1 MKYINKYWS
10 RTMKYINLKTDLG
23 KKETFEKW
31 NGKFPDETSYDQVI
45 RVTEDTAIMKPVVS
59 LDGSDVPL
67 AYVITNAYP
76 DDEVRNTLMSIEDVS
91 TMRANCSGPIDKE
104 EMKKKGLIEGEHY
117 KLRSPNTYQVRTK
130 SGGWGMIAYAN
141 EIHSVMIGYK
151 RGRFTGGID
160 ASGWVKEN
168 PKKWEELQVISK
180 WNELAFIKANQEIYE
195 RQKAFCENHIEPEY
209 RIGGGIF
216 TTLSAN
222 RYHVGQSGKMGAHVD
237 SGDLNAGMTT
247 MSCFREG
254 DYDGAYLVF
263 PRYGIAID
271 APDNS
276 VIIAD
281 SNQVHGVT
289 QIEGK
294 GQRFTCVAYCD
305 NRLATKGVA
314 GKSER
319 KIGRFAAKESG
330 SLEDFI

>member
-1 MKYINKYWS
+1 
-10 RTMKYINLKTDLG
+10 
-23 KKETFEKW
+23 
-31 NGKFPDETSYDQVI
+31 
-45 RVTEDTAIMKPVVS
+45 
-59 LDGSDVPL
+59 
-67 AYVITNAYP
+67 
-76 DDEVRNTLMSIEDVS
+76 
-91 TMRANCSGPIDKE
+91 
-104 EMKKKGLIEGEHY
+104 
-117 KLRSPNTYQVRTK
+117 
-130 SGGWGMIAYAN
+130 
-141 EIHSVMIGYK
+141 
-151 RGRFTGGID
+151 
-160 ASGWVKEN
+160 
-168 PKKWEELQVISK
+168 
-180 WNELAFIKANQEIYE
+180 
-195 RQKAFCENHIEPEY
+195 
-209 RIGGGIF
+209 
-216 TTLSAN
+216 
-222 RYHVGQSGKMGAHVD
+222 MGAHVD

-281 SNQVHGVT
+281 SNQIHGVT

-330 SLEDFI
+330 NLEDFI

>member
-1 MKYINKYWS
+1 MK
-10 RTMKYINLKTDLG
+10 KTTVKIDYG
-23 KKETFEKW
+23 YKETFTKW
-31 NGKFPDETSYDQVI
+31 NGKFLDKIGDIEVIKVTDEDVG
-45 RVTEDTAIMKPVVS
+45 IMKPVKP

-76 DDEVRNTLMSIEDVS
+76 ENSSVRKVLMSIEDTS
-91 TMRANCSGPIDKE
+91 KMRANCSGPILE
-104 EMKKKGLIEGEHY
+104 EDMLAKGLVKDVDY
-117 KLRSPNTYQVRTK
+117 KLRSPNSYLVRNK
-130 SGGWGMIAYAN
+130 NGSWGMIAYSN
-141 EIHSVMIGYK
+141 EINSVMIGYK

-160 ASGWVKEN
+160 ASGWTKEH
-168 PKKWEELQVISK
+168 PEEWKTLQEISK
-180 WNELAFIKANQEIYE
+180 YNEDAFKKANLAVYNK
-195 RQKAFCENHIEPEY
+195 QKAFCDAHIEPEY

-222 RYHVGQSGKMGAHVD
+222 RYHVGQSAKMSCHVD
-237 SGDLNAGMTT
+237 SGDLNAGLTT
-247 MSCFREG
+247 MSCMREG
-254 DYDGAYLVF
+254 DYTGAYLTF

-281 SNQVHGVT
+281 SNEIHGVT
-289 QIEGK
+289 PIEGN

-319 KIGRFAAKESG
+319 KIGRFAKEETGDLS
-330 SLEDFI
+330 EFIS

>member
-1 MKYINKYWS
+1 MKKIVVDK
-10 RTMKYINLKTDLG
+10 DLG

-31 NGKFPDETSYDQVI
+31 NGKFLDETSYDQVI
-45 RVTEDTAIMKPVVS
+45 KVTDEDMGVMKPVLS

-67 AYVITNAYP
+67 AYVITNAYG
-76 DDEVRNTLMSIEDVS
+76 DDSVRNTLMTIEDVS
-91 TMRANCSGPIDKE
+91 VMRANCSGPILE
-104 EMKKKGLIEGEHY
+104 EDMLKKGLKLGEDY
-117 KLRSPNTYQVRTK
+117 RLRTPNSYQLKTS
-130 SGGWGMIAYAN
+130 SGKWGMIAYSN

-160 ASGWVKEN
+160 SSGWVKQN
-168 PKKWEELQVISK
+168 PKKWEELQVISH
-180 WNELAFIKANQEIYE
+180 WNELAFRKANTEIYE
-195 RQKAFCENHIEPEY
+195 KQKAFCDNHIEPEY
-209 RIGGGIF
+209 RIGNGIF
-216 TTLSAN
+216 TTMSAN
-222 RYHVGQSGKMGAHVD
+222 RYHVGQSAKMAAHVD

-247 MSCFREG
+247 MSHFREG
-254 DYDGAYLVF
+254 DYEGAYLTF
-263 PRYGIAID
+263 PRYGVAID

-281 SNQVHGVT
+281 SNQLHGVT
-289 QIEGK
+289 QISGN

>member
-1 MKYINKYWS
+1 MNYITVTK
-10 RTMKYINLKTDLG
+10 DLG
-23 KKETFEKW
+23 KKETFEAW
-31 NGKFPDETSYDQVI
+31 NGKFLDESSYDQVI
-45 RVTEDTAIMKPVVS
+45 KVTDEDAGIMKPVVS

-67 AYVITNAYP
+67 AYVITNAYG
-76 DDEVRNTLMSIEDVS
+76 DDSVRNTLMSIEDVS
-91 TMRANCSGPIDKE
+91 VMRANCSGPILE
-104 EMKKKGLIEGEHY
+104 EDMLAKGLVKDVDY
-117 KLRSPNTYQVRTK
+117 RLRTPNSYQLKTGTGK
-130 SGGWGMIAYAN
+130 WGMIAYSN

-160 ASGWVKEN
+160 SSGWVKTN
-168 PKKWEELQVISK
+168 KKKWEELQVISE
-180 WNELAFIKANQEIYE
+180 WNEKAFIKANKDVYD
-195 RQKAFCENHIEPEY
+195 RQKAFCETYIEPEY

-222 RYHVGQSGKMGAHVD
+222 RYHIGQSGKMGAHVD

-254 DYDGAYLVF
+254 EYGGAYLVF

-281 SNQVHGVT
+281 SNEVHGVT
-289 QIEGK
+289 QITGT

-319 KIGRFAAKESG
+319 KIGRFAKNESG
-330 SLEDFI
+330 SLEDFV

>member
-1 MKYINKYWS
+1 MNYITVTK
-10 RTMKYINLKTDLG
+10 DLG
-23 KKETFEKW
+23 KKETYDAW
-31 NGKFPDETSYDQVI
+31 NGKFLDETSYDQVI
-45 RVTEDTAIMKPVVS
+45 KVTDEDAGIMKPVVS

-67 AYVITNAYP
+67 AYVITNAYG
-76 DDEVRNTLMSIEDVS
+76 DDSVRNTLMSIEDVS
-91 TMRANCSGPIDKE
+91 VMRANCSGPILE
-104 EMKKKGLIEGEHY
+104 EDMLAKGLVKDVDY
-117 KLRSPNTYQVRTK
+117 RLRTPNSYQLKTGTGK
-130 SGGWGMIAYAN
+130 WGMIAYSN

-160 ASGWVKEN
+160 SSGWVKTN
-168 PKKWEELQVISK
+168 KKKWEELQVISE
-180 WNELAFIKANQEIYE
+180 WNEKAFIKANKDVYD
-195 RQKAFCENHIEPEY
+195 RQKAFCETYIEPEY

-222 RYHVGQSGKMGAHVD
+222 RYHIGQSGKMGAHVD

-254 DYDGAYLVF
+254 EYGGAYLVF

-281 SNQVHGVT
+281 SNEVHGVT
-289 QIEGK
+289 QITGT

-319 KIGRFAAKESG
+319 KIGRFAKNESG
-330 SLEDFI
+330 SLEDFV

>member
-1 MKYINKYWS
+1 MNYITVTK
-10 RTMKYINLKTDLG
+10 DLG
-23 KKETFEKW
+23 KKETYDAW
-31 NGKFPDETSYDQVI
+31 NGKFLDEKSYDQVI
-45 RVTEDTAIMKPVVS
+45 KVTDEDAGIMKPVVS

-67 AYVITNAYP
+67 AYVITNAYG
-76 DDEVRNTLMSIEDVS
+76 DDSVRNTLMTIEDVS
-91 TMRANCSGPIDKE
+91 VMRANCSGPILE
-104 EMKKKGLIEGEHY
+104 EDMLAKGLVKDVDY
-117 KLRSPNTYQVRTK
+117 RLRTPNSYQLKTGTGK
-130 SGGWGMIAYAN
+130 WGMIAYSN

-160 ASGWVKEN
+160 SSGWVKTN
-168 PKKWEELQVISK
+168 KKKWEELQVISE
-180 WNELAFIKANQEIYE
+180 WNEKAFIKANKDVYD
-195 RQKAFCENHIEPEY
+195 RQKAFCETYIEPEY

-222 RYHVGQSGKMGAHVD
+222 RYHIGQSGKMGAHVD

-254 DYDGAYLVF
+254 EYGGAYLVF

-281 SNQVHGVT
+281 SNEVHGVT
-289 QIEGK
+289 QITGT

-319 KIGRFAAKESG
+319 KIGRFAKNESG
-330 SLEDFI
+330 SLEDFV

>member
-1 MKYINKYWS
+1 MKKIVVDK
-10 RTMKYINLKTDLG
+10 DLG
-23 KKETFEKW
+23 KKETFDKW
-31 NGKFPDETSYDQVI
+31 NGKFLDETSYDQVI
-45 RVTEDTAIMKPVVS
+45 KVTDEDMGVMKPVLS

-67 AYVITNAYP
+67 AYVITNAYG
-76 DDEVRNTLMSIEDVS
+76 DDSVRNTLMTIEDVS
-91 TMRANCSGPIDKE
+91 VMRANCSGAILE
-104 EMKKKGLIEGEHY
+104 EDMLKKGLKLGEDY
-117 KLRSPNTYQVRTK
+117 RLRTPNSYQLKTG
-130 SGGWGMIAYAN
+130 SGKWGMIAYSN

-160 ASGWVKEN
+160 SSGWVKEN
-168 PKKWEELQVISK
+168 PKKWEELQVISY
-180 WNELAFIKANQEIYE
+180 WNELAFKKANSEIYE
-195 RQKAFCENHIEPEY
+195 KQKAFCDNHIEPEY

-254 DYDGAYLVF
+254 EYSGAYLVF
-263 PRYGIAID
+263 PRYGVAID

-281 SNQVHGVT
+281 SNEVHGVT
-289 QIEGK
+289 QIEGN

>member
-1 MKYINKYWS
+1 MNYITVTK
-10 RTMKYINLKTDLG
+10 DLG
-23 KKETFEKW
+23 KKETYDAW
-31 NGKFPDETSYDQVI
+31 NGKFLDESSYDQVI
-45 RVTEDTAIMKPVVS
+45 KVTDEDAGIMKPVMS

-67 AYVITNAYP
+67 AYVITNAYG
-76 DDEVRNTLMSIEDVS
+76 DDSVRNTLMSIEDVS
-91 TMRANCSGPIDKE
+91 VMRANCSGPIIE
-104 EMKKKGLIEGEHY
+104 EDMLEKGLVKDVDY
-117 KLRSPNTYQVRTK
+117 RLRTPNSYQLKTGTGK
-130 SGGWGMIAYAN
+130 WGMIAYSN

-160 ASGWVKEN
+160 SSGWVKTN
-168 PKKWEELQVISK
+168 KKKWEELQVISE
-180 WNELAFIKANQEIYE
+180 WNEKAFIKANKDVYD
-195 RQKAFCENHIEPEY
+195 RQKAFCETYIEPEY

-222 RYHVGQSGKMGAHVD
+222 RYHIGQSGKMGAHVD

-254 DYDGAYLVF
+254 EYGGAYLVF

-281 SNQVHGVT
+281 SNEVHGVT
-289 QIEGK
+289 QITGT

-319 KIGRFAAKESG
+319 KIGRFAKNESG
-330 SLEDFI
+330 SLEDFV

>member
-1 MKYINKYWS
+1 MKYITANK
-10 RTMKYINLKTDLG
+10 DLG
-23 KKETFEKW
+23 KKETHDAW
-31 NGKFPDETSYDQVI
+31 NGKFLDETSYDQVI
-45 RVTEDTAIMKPVVS
+45 KVTDEDSAVMKPIVS

-67 AYVITNAYP
+67 AYVITNAYG
-76 DDEVRNTLMSIEDVS
+76 DDSVRNTLMAIQDVS
-91 TMRANCSGPIDKE
+91 VMRANCSGPILE
-104 EMKKKGLIEGEHY
+104 EDMLAKGLVKDVDY
-117 KLRSPNTYQVRTK
+117 RLRTPNSYQLKTGTGK
-130 SGGWGMIAYAN
+130 WGMIAYSN
-141 EIHSVMIGYK
+141 EIHSVMIGHK

-160 ASGWVKEN
+160 VSGWVKDN
-168 PKKWEELQVISK
+168 PKEWEELQVISH
-180 WNELAFIKANQEIYE
+180 WNELAFKKANSDIYE
-195 RQKAFCENHIEPEY
+195 KQKAFCDTYIEPKY

-222 RYHVGQSGKMGAHVD
+222 RYHVSMSGKMGAHVD

-247 MSCFREG
+247 MSCFRDG
-254 DYDGAYLVF
+254 DYQGAYLVF

-276 VIIAD
+276 VLIAD
-281 SNQVHGVT
+281 SNEVHGVT
-289 QIEGK
+289 QIEGN

>member
-1 MKYINKYWS
+1 MK
-10 RTMKYINLKTDLG
+10 KTTVKIDHG
-23 KKETFEKW
+23 QKETFAKW
-31 NGKFPDETSYDQVI
+31 NGKFLDETAYTEVI
-45 RVTEDTAIMKPVVS
+45 KITDEDMGVMKPVTS

-76 DDEVRNTLMSIEDVS
+76 KNSDVRKVLMSIEDTS
-91 TMRANCSGPIDKE
+91 KMRANCSGPILEKD
-104 EMKKKGLIEGEHY
+104 MLAKGLVKDVDY
-117 KLRSPNTYQVRTK
+117 KLRSPNSYLVRNK
-130 SGGWGMIAYAN
+130 NGSWGMIAYSN

-160 ASGWVKEN
+160 ASGWTKDH
-168 PKKWEELQVISK
+168 PEEWNTLQKISK
-180 WNELAFIKANQEIYE
+180 YNEDAFKKANPSIYE
-195 RQKAFCENHIEPEY
+195 KQKAFCDAHIEPEY

-222 RYHVGQSGKMGAHVD
+222 RYHVGQSAKMSCHVD
-237 SGDLNAGMTT
+237 SGDLNAGLTT
-247 MSCFREG
+247 MSCMREG
-254 DYDGAYLVF
+254 DYAGAYLTF

-281 SNQVHGVT
+281 SNEVHGVT
-289 QIEGK
+289 PIEGN

-319 KIGRFAAKESG
+319 LIGKYAQKESG

>member
-1 MKYINKYWS
+1 MHKITVEVDHGQK
-10 RTMKYINLKTDLG
+10 KT
-23 KKETFEKW
+23 FSKW
-31 NGKFPDETSYDQVI
+31 NGKFLD
-45 RVTEDTAIMKPVVS
+45 DTAYHKMIKVTNEDMGIMKPVTS

-76 DDEVRNTLMSIEDVS
+76 ENSKVREVLMNIEDTS
-91 TMRANCSGPIDKE
+91 KMRANCSGPILEKD
-104 EMKKKGLIEGEHY
+104 MLKKGLVKDVDY
-117 KLRSPNTYQVRTK
+117 KLRSPNSYQVK
-130 SGGWGMIAYAN
+130 NKNGNWGMIAYSN

-160 ASGWVKEN
+160 SSGWTKDHPKE
-168 PKKWEELQVISK
+168 WQILQDISIY
-180 WNELAFIKANQEIYE
+180 NEKAFRKANESVYE
-195 RQKAFCENHIEPEY
+195 KQKAFCDTYVEPQY
-209 RIGGGIF
+209 RIGEGIF

-222 RYHVGQSGKMGAHVD
+222 RYHVGQSTKMSCHVD

-247 MSCFREG
+247 MSCMREG
-254 DYDGAYLVF
+254 EYGGAYLTF

-281 SNQVHGVT
+281 SNEVHGVT
-289 QIEGK
+289 PIKGN

-319 KIGRFAAKESG
+319 KIGRFAKNESG
-330 SLEDFI
+330 NLENFFS

>member
-1 MKYINKYWS
+1 MKKIVVEK
-10 RTMKYINLKTDLG
+10 DLG
-23 KKETFEKW
+23 EKETFDKW
-31 NGKFPDETSYDQVI
+31 NGKFLDKTSYDTLVK
-45 RVTEDTAIMKPVVS
+45 VTDEDVGVMKPVNS

-67 AYVITNAYP
+67 AYVITNVYN
-76 DDEVRNTLMSIEDVS
+76 DNDVIRNTLMSIEDVS
-91 TMRANCSGPIDKE
+91 VMRANCSGPILE
-104 EMKKKGLIEGEHY
+104 EDMLKKGL
-117 KLRSPNTYQVRTK
+117 KLNVDYRLRTPNSYQLKTK
-130 SGGWGMIAYAN
+130 SGKWGMIAYSN

-160 ASGWVKEN
+160 SSGWVKEN
-168 PKKWEELQVISK
+168 PEKWEKLQDIAV
-180 WNELAFIKANQEIYE
+180 WNESAFKKANLEVYNK
-195 RQKAFCENHIEPEY
+195 QKAFCDNHIEPEY

-222 RYHVGQSGKMGAHVD
+222 RYHIGQSSKMGAHVD

-281 SNQVHGVT
+281 SNQIHGVT

>member
-1 MKYINKYWS
+1 MKYITVTK
-10 RTMKYINLKTDLG
+10 DLG
-23 KKETFEKW
+23 KKETYNAW
-31 NGKFPDETSYDQVI
+31 NGKFLDESSYDQVI
-45 RVTEDTAIMKPVVS
+45 KVTDEDAGIMKPVVS

-67 AYVITNAYP
+67 AYVITNAYG
-76 DDEVRNTLMSIEDVS
+76 DDSVRNTLMSIEDVS
-91 TMRANCSGPIDKE
+91 VMRANCSGPILE
-104 EMKKKGLIEGEHY
+104 EDMLAKGLVKDVDY
-117 KLRSPNTYQVRTK
+117 RLRTPNSYQLKTGTGK
-130 SGGWGMIAYAN
+130 WGMIAYSN

-160 ASGWVKEN
+160 SSGWVKTN
-168 PKKWEELQVISK
+168 KKKWEELQVISE
-180 WNELAFIKANQEIYE
+180 WNEKAFIKANKDVYD
-195 RQKAFCENHIEPEY
+195 RQKAFCETYIEPEY

-222 RYHVGQSGKMGAHVD
+222 RYHIGQSGKMGAHVD

-254 DYDGAYLVF
+254 EYGGAYLVF

-281 SNQVHGVT
+281 SNEVHGVT
-289 QIEGK
+289 QITGT

-319 KIGRFAAKESG
+319 KIGRFAKNESG
-330 SLEDFI
+330 SLEDFV

>member
-1 MKYINKYWS
+1 MKKIVVDK
-10 RTMKYINLKTDLG
+10 DLG
-23 KKETFEKW
+23 EKETFDKW
-31 NGKFPDETSYDQVI
+31 NGKFLDETSYDKVYH
-45 RVTEDTAIMKPVVS
+45 VTEDTGIMKPIQS

-67 AYVITNAYP
+67 AYVITNAYG
-76 DDEVRNTLMSIEDVS
+76 DDKVRNVLMTIEDKS
-91 TMRANCSGPIDKE
+91 TMRANCAGPIVKE
-104 EMKKKGLIEGEHY
+104 EMEAKGLIEGEHY
-117 KLRSPNTYQVRTK
+117 KLRTPNSYYVKTK
-130 SGGWGMIAYAN
+130 SGKWGMIAYSN
-141 EIHSVMIGYK
+141 EINSVMIGFK
-151 RGRFTGGID
+151 RGRFTGAID
-160 ASGWVKEN
+160 SSGWVKEN
-168 PKKWEELQVISK
+168 PEKWEKLQDIAV
-180 WNELAFIKANQEIYE
+180 WNESAFKKANLEVYNK
-195 RQKAFCENHIEPEY
+195 QKAFCDNHIEPEY

-222 RYHVGQSGKMGAHVD
+222 RYHIGQSSKMGAHVD